1 MKNRNEFENRT
12 TRGFL
17 PIAGVTALAAAL
29 TISSA
34 QPAHADEITPPD
46 VPDKLAVTDG
56 SRPFLKG
63 HAFGTQNYICL
74 PSGLGFAWT
83 LFTPEATLFD
93 VDDSQLT
100 THFFG
105 PNPDENRT
113 IRAAWQDSRDTSTV
127 WGVAVAT
134 ATSETDPQFV
144 AKNAIPWVL
153 LDKAGVQAG
162 PTGDR
167 LTKTTHIQRVN
178 TVGGVAPPASTCSAL
193 ADVGK
198 KAFVPYVADY
208 FLYFNPDAG
217 HN

>member
-1 MKNRNEFENRT
+1 MKHRNEFENRT
-12 TRGFL
+12 TRGIL
-17 PIAGVTALAAAL
+17 PIAGATALAAAL

-46 VPDKLAVTDG
+46 VPAQLAVNDG

-63 HAFGTQNYICL
+63 RGVGTQNYVCL
-74 PSGLGFAWT
+74 PSGSGFDWN
-83 LFTPEATLFD
+83 LFTPEAVLLD
-93 VDDSQLT
+93 VDGSQLT

-113 IRAAWQDSRDTSTV
+113 IRAAWRDSRDTSTV
-127 WGVAVAT
+127 WGAAVAT
-134 ATSETDPQFV
+134 ATSQTDPQFV

-198 KAFVPYVADY
+198 KAFVPYSADY
-208 FLYFNPDAG
+208 FLYFNPDA
-217 HN
+217 N

>member
-1 MKNRNEFENRT
+1 MKHRNEFENRT
-12 TRGFL
+12 TRGVL
-17 PIAGVTALAAAL
+17 PLAGATALAAAL

-46 VPDKLAVTDG
+46 VPAQLAVNDG

-63 HAFGTQNYICL
+63 RGVGTQNYVCL
-74 PSGLGFAWT
+74 PSGSGFDWN
-83 LFTPEATLFD
+83 LFTPEAVLLD
-93 VDDSQLT
+93 VDGSQLT

-113 IRAAWQDSRDTSTV
+113 IRAAWRDSRDTSTV
-127 WGVAVAT
+127 WGAAVAT
-134 ATSETDPQFV
+134 ATSQTDPQFV

-198 KAFVPYVADY
+198 KAFVPYSADY
-208 FLYFNPDAG
+208 FLYFNPDAE

>member
-1 MKNRNEFENRT
+1 MKHRNEFENRT
-12 TRGFL
+12 TRGIL
-17 PIAGVTALAAAL
+17 PLAGATALAAAL

-46 VPDKLAVTDG
+46 VPAQLAVNDG

-63 HAFGTQNYICL
+63 RGVGTQNYVCL
-74 PSGLGFAWT
+74 PSGSGFDWN
-83 LFTPEATLFD
+83 LFTPEAVLLD
-93 VDDSQLT
+93 VDGSQLT

-113 IRAAWQDSRDTSTV
+113 IRAAWRDSRDTSTV
-127 WGVAVAT
+127 WGAAVAT
-134 ATSETDPQFV
+134 ATSQTDPQFV

-198 KAFVPYVADY
+198 KAFVPYTADY
-208 FLYFNPDAG
+208 FLYFNPDA
-217 HN
+217 N